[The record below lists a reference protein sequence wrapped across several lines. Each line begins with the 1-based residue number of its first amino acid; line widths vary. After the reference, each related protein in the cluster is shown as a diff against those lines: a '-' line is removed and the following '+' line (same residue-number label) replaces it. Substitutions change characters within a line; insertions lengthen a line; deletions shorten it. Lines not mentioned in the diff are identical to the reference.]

1 MSAEQAFQLAALA
14 ALAAVPGLN
23 GVFDGPPIKA
33 TEPWAEFGELMSI
46 DWSTKDLVGRELRS
60 VIFVRDRRGDAG
72 RVHALAAAADAAV
85 LAIGADLDGW
95 RIASLVA
102 LRTRIVRER
111 HGVWTAVIEHRA
123 RMFAA

>member
-23 GVFDGPPIKA
+23 GVFDGPPLKA

-46 DWSTKDLVGRELRS
+46 DWGTKDMAGRELRS
-60 VIFVRDRRGDAG
+60 VIFVRDRGGDVG
-72 RVHALAAAADAAV
+72 RVHALAAAANVAV
-85 LAIGADLDGW
+85 TAIGPDLDGW

-111 HGVWTAVIEHRA
+111 HGVWTAVIEHRV
-123 RMFAA
+123 RMLAA

>member
-23 GVFDGPPIKA
+23 GVFDGPPLKA

-46 DWSTKDLVGRELRS
+46 DWGTKDMAGRELRS
-60 VIFVRDRRGDAG
+60 VIFVRDRGGDVG
-72 RVHALAAAADAAV
+72 RVQALAAAANVAV
-85 LAIGADLDGW
+85 LAIGPDLDGW

-111 HGVWTAVIEHRA
+111 HGVWTAVIEHRV
-123 RMFAA
+123 RMLAA